1 MHLADELPDFAAE
14 TFALHG
20 FQPFEEALADTIYA
34 QVLNLEA
41 QIRLNPILRLQ
52 FLDRLQENG
61 DPLILSV
68 CLWDVKFVDRLKL
81 GLLSFFLLLDQQ
93 TLLHT

>member
-20 FQPFEEALADTIYA
+20 FQPFKEALANTIHA

-41 QIRLNPILRLQ
+41 QIRLDPILRLQ

-68 CLWDVKFVDRLKL
+68 CLCDVEFVDRLKL